1 MKNCMNIP
9 FSVEVIVN
17 EVGSQVVV
25 LRDMRGK
32 VLSVDTSV
40 SLMATVLDS
49 IVDEIVDTANKND
62 AV

>member
-9 FSVEVIVN
+9 FTVEVIVS

-40 SLMATVLDS
+40 SLMANVLDS
-49 IVDEIVDTANKND
+49 IVNEIVETAKKND